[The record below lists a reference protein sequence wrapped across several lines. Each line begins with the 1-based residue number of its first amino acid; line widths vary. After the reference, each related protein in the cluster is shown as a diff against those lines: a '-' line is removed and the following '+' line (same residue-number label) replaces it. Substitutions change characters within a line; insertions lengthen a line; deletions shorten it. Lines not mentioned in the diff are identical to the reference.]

1 MIVFPPCKINL
12 GLYVT
17 GKRPDGF
24 HSLESLFVPVPL
36 TDILEVVLHDG
47 NDVIWSATGLDI
59 PGDIESNL
67 CVKAYRLIKR
77 DHNIGGVKAHL
88 HKLIPMGAG
97 LGGGSSDAAYM
108 LICLNEL
115 FNLKLNTDQLKD
127 YAAQLGSDC
136 PFFIEEKICF
146 VSGRG
151 EVLESIDFS
160 LKGKFIVI
168 VHPLVHMSTAEAYR
182 MLSPKPAPIDLR
194 TVPSIKELEWSQQV
208 TNDFEEPIAQLHPII
223 AEVKKE
229 LLNQGAFYAAMS
241 GSGSAVFGLFEK
253 ETEWQNSQG
262 LFQFAAFL

>member
-36 TDILEVVLHDG
+36 TDILEVVLHEG
-47 NDVIWSATGLDI
+47 KEITWSSSGLHI

-67 CVKAYRLIKR
+67 CVKAFRLLQR
-77 DHNIGGVKAHL
+77 DFNITGVKAHL

-108 LICLNEL
+108 LICLNQL
-115 FNLKLNTDQLKD
+115 FNLNLNADQLKD
-127 YAAQLGSDC
+127 YAVELGSDC

-151 EVLESIDFS
+151 EVLEPIDFS

-182 MLSPKPAPIDLR
+182 MLSPQAAPIDLR
-194 TVPSIKELEWSQQV
+194 TIGAMNVMEWNNSV
-208 TNDFEEPIAQLHPII
+208 TNDFELPIAQLHPII

-229 LLNQGAFYAAMS
+229 LLAQGAFYAAMS
-241 GSGSAVFGLFEK
+241 GSGSAVFALFDK
-253 ETEWQNSQG
+253 EVSWKNNQG
-262 LFQFAAFL
+262 LFQFSAFL